1 MRETMGRQRASVL
14 ALLLTL
20 LTGGIAAAQAPAP
33 AAAPDGAE
41 LYKRSCAQCHDAGVG
56 RAPNREQFRAM
67 LPDRVLSAMESGSMV
82 TMANGRSAAERRA
95 IAEFLTEKTFATALS
110 TIPSPRAMCTPAN
123 APFAPGNAP
132 SWSGWGH
139 DSSNTRYQHTAGLS
153 AADVP
158 KLKVKWAFAFPGDLQ
173 SYSQSTIVG
182 GRIFI
187 GSWGGKVYSLNASTG
202 CIHWYYDAGAGVRSA
217 ISIGQIK
224 TATGQRYAAFFG
236 DQQGNAHAVD
246 ATTGAQIWKTHV
258 DDFPV
263 ARVSGSPTLY
273 DGKLYV
279 PVASGEEASG
289 AVPTY
294 ECCKFRGSIV
304 ALDAA
309 TGKQVWKT
317 YTIAETPQPT
327 KKNAVGTQLFG
338 PSGAPVWA
346 TPAIDTVKRALY
358 ITTGNNYSDPGSA
371 MSDAF
376 IAMDLETGRVLWHKQ
391 MTANDAYTAACRLP
405 DKTNCADSNGPD
417 WDFGASPMLVSAPG
431 GKRLLLAGQ
440 KSGIVHALDPDRDGA
455 VVWQTRVGRGGTM
468 GGVQWGTATDGT
480 NIYVANSDIG
490 RIMLTYSNTTDAD
503 PKQGGGIFALR
514 LSDGERVWYQPPAS
528 CGTRPRCSPAQSA
541 AVSAIPGVA
550 FSGSVDGHMRA
561 YSTAD
566 GTILW
571 DVNTIDVYEGVNGVL
586 GRGGSIDGPGP
597 SIANGVVYVN
607 SGYPTAGGTPG
618 NVLLAFSV
626 DGK

>member
-1 MRETMGRQRASVL
+1 MRDTTRGVARKSVGTLLL
-14 ALLLTL
+14 ALLTAG
-20 LTGGIAAAQAPAP
+20 TAAAQAP
-33 AAAPDGAE
+33 APDGAE

-56 RAPNREQFRAM
+56 RAPNREQFLSM

-82 TMANGRSAAERRA
+82 TMATGRSAVERRA
-95 IAEFLTEKTFATALS
+95 IAEFLTGKTFATALS
-110 TIPSPRAMCTPAN
+110 TTPAPRAMCTPRN
-123 APFAPGNAP
+123 APFAPGTGPA
-132 SWSGWGH
+132 WSGWGQNT
-139 DSSNTRYQHTAGLS
+139 SNTRYQSAAGLT

-173 SYSQSTIVG
+173 SYSQTTISG
-182 GRIFI
+182 GRIFV

-202 CIHWYYDAGAGVRSA
+202 CIHWYFDAGAGVRSA
-217 ISIGQIK
+217 ISLGEIQ
-224 TATGQRYAAFFG
+224 TGGGRRWAAFFG
-236 DQQGNAHAVD
+236 DQGGNAYALD

-273 DGKLYV
+273 NGKLYV

-317 YTIAETPQPT
+317 YTIAEIPQPT
-327 KKNAVGTQLFG
+327 KKNAVGAQLYG

-346 TPAIDTVKRALY
+346 TPAIDPVKRALY
-358 ITTGNNYSDPGSA
+358 ITTGNNYSDPGSP

-376 IAMDLETGRVLWHKQ
+376 VAMDLETGRILWHKQ

-417 WDFGASPMLVSAPG
+417 WDFGASPMLVTLPG
-431 GKRLLLAGQ
+431 GRRLLLAGQ
-440 KSGIVHALDPDRDGA
+440 KSGIVHALDPDKDGER
-455 VVWQTRVGRGGTM
+455 VWQTRVGRGGTM

-490 RIMLTYSNTTDAD
+490 RIMLTYSNVTDAD
-503 PKQGGGIFALR
+503 PKQGGGMFALR
-514 LSDGERVWYQPPAS
+514 LTDGERVWYQPPAS

-541 AVSAIPGVA
+541 AVTAIPGVA

-561 YSTAD
+561 YSTSD

-597 SIANGVVYVN
+597 TVANGIVYVN

-618 NVLLAFSV
+618 NVLIAFSV

>member
-1 MRETMGRQRASVL
+1 MKQTTGALPVALFLVL
-14 ALLLTL
+14 TTAATAL
-20 LTGGIAAAQAPAP
+20 AQTP

-41 LYKRSCAQCHDAGVG
+41 LYKRACAQCHDAGVG

-67 LPDRVLSAMESGSMV
+67 LPDRVLSAMETGSMV
-82 TMANGRSAAERRA
+82 TMATGRTALERRA
-95 IAEFLTEKTFATALS
+95 IAEFLTGKTFATALS
-110 TIPSPRAMCTPAN
+110 TTPSPRAMCTPRN

-139 DSSNTRYQHTAGLS
+139 DSSNTRYQSTPGLS
-153 AADVP
+153 ATDVP
-158 KLKVKWAFAFPGDLQ
+158 KLKLKWAFAFPGDLQ

-246 ATTGAQIWKTHV
+246 ATTGTVIWKTHV
-258 DDFPV
+258 DDFPTS
-263 ARVSGSPTLY
+263 RVSGSPTLY
-273 DGKLYV
+273 SGKLYV

-289 AVPTY
+289 AVPSY
-294 ECCKFRGSIV
+294 ECCKFRGSVV
-304 ALDAA
+304 ALDAT

-317 YTIAETPQPT
+317 YTIEEPRPT
-327 KKNAVGTQLFG
+327 KKNAVGTQLWG

-346 TPAIDTVKRALY
+346 TPAIDPVKRALY
-358 ITTGNNYSDPGSA
+358 VTTGNNYSDPGSP

-376 IAMDLETGRVLWHKQ
+376 VAMDLETGRILWHRQ

-417 WDFGASPMLVSAPG
+417 WDFGSSPILVSQPG

-468 GGVQWGTATDGT
+468 GGVQWGSATDGT

-490 RIMLTYSNTTDAD
+490 RLMLTYSNSTDAD
-503 PKQGGGIFALR
+503 PKQGGGMFALS
-514 LSDGERVWYQPPAS
+514 LTNGERVWYQPPAS

-561 YSTAD
+561 YSAKD

-597 SIANGVVYVN
+597 SIANGIVYVN